1 MEQTRSSAS
10 SSTKVSLISHCAA
23 ALNKNHLL
31 FRMAKTKLPK
41 HIKKKIDEWKFRS
54 GALVLCLV
62 AYRNGQ
68 DVQTFQCVYIS
79 HLFYVILRE
88 EIFDQPRC
96 HHCSH

>member
-1 MEQTRSSAS
+1 
-10 SSTKVSLISHCAA
+10 
-23 ALNKNHLL
+23 
-31 FRMAKTKLPK
+31 MAKTKLPK

-79 HLFYVILRE
+79 HLMTYL
-88 EIFDQPRC
+88 PLT
-96 HHCSH
+96 